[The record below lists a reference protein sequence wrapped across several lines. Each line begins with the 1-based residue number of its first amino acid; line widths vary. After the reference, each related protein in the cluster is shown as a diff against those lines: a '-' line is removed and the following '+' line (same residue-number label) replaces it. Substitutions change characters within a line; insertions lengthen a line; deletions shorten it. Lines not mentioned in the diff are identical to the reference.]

1 MCLVILWDWRL
12 KGKLTKPL
20 WNWSRVPCKSNF
32 TSSSWSI
39 LMQSVTSDAWHSFL
53 ICLHNTMWSSYL
65 IKVVPEQFFSVIL
78 SKILIALFA
87 IKSAYSFSRKIRL
100 LGDFLV
106 DGIFERA
113 GFWILFVESMD
124 ISIKEFI
131 NRVLFTFK
139 LQFKLVDRYNKWS
152 KAWLPIFS
160 ISKSYWNWKLLFSI
174 IIGTISH
181 NSAFIHHTISQS
193 KQKNI
198 TLKRNKNT
206 VK

>member
-1 MCLVILWDWRL
+1 MI
-12 KGKLTKPL
+12 
-20 WNWSRVPCKSNF
+20 N
-32 TSSSWSI
+32 
-39 LMQSVTSDAWHSFL
+39 SDAICNFWYMTFFL

-65 IKVVPEQFFSVIL
+65 IKVVPEQFFSVML

-87 IKSAYSFSRKIRL
+87 IKSAYSFSRKIRF

-113 GFWILFVESMD
+113 GFWILFVESID

-152 KAWLPIFS
+152 KAGYRSFPS
-160 ISKSYWNWKLLFSI
+160 ANRTK
-174 IIGTISH
+174 IGNYCFPS
-181 NSAFIHHTISQS
+181 
-193 KQKNI
+193 
-198 TLKRNKNT
+198 
-206 VK
+206 